1 MRAPQVFALALLV
14 LPGVA
19 FAQEPLDFPE
29 ETLACLETE
38 LQEAGFTTTEIDD
51 LLEGRVEN
59 PEATVKSRIGD
70 EGILEIGR
78 TCFPEGFETSPPDA
92 EPTGEPPT
100 LTPEQRA
107 CVTQYLDQDLLDR
120 ILRGEVRPEDVLS
133 PENMQKIGQACFA
146 DAAPTER
153 VPVPPTLNLPEGVA
167 ACLKNAVGEQAF
179 NEISSGQRPPTPEE
193 MALGQP
199 CFPSGPQQGPGGA
212 PGGIQDLPPDVEQCV
227 LGIIGREK
235 FDQAKT
241 SDQPETVL
249 TPDEMRRVGETCF
262 GGAPPGGHQGGP
274 PSDVIACVEGALGKA
289 RAEELLRGVPP
300 TPEEMER
307 ARGCFPQHAA
317 IIEVSSPVE
326 ACVKQALGT
335 ERYAALQHG
344 GAQFSPEDN
353 QKVQGCFPTSGPV
366 SGGAGKP
373 PPTYNVE
380 ECVASCKAQTG
391 DTGDTCERACRDE
404 SVTFPAPSPL
414 PIPEPQP
421 QTAPPPTYD
430 SSQCIAACTG
440 SPTKDGTTYSA
451 EECQQL
457 CAGGQQGT
465 TPWRSSVAGAET
477 ERAAPWWLTF
487 LLGVIGL

>member
-1 MRAPQVFALALLV
+1 MRAQQAFALALLV

-38 LQEAGFTTTEIDD
+38 LQEAGFTTTEIND

-78 TCFPEGFETSPPDA
+78 TCFPEGFETSPPGA
-92 EPTGEPPT
+92 TPPGEPPT

-133 PENMQKIGQACFA
+133 PENMQKIGQVCFA

-212 PGGIQDLPPDVEQCV
+212 PGGIHGLPPDVEQCV

-241 SDQPETVL
+241 SGRPETVL

-262 GGAPPGGHQGGP
+262 GGAPPGRHQGGP

-307 ARGCFPQHAA
+307 ARGCFPQDAA

-335 ERYAALQHG
+335 ERYAALQHE

-353 QKVQGCFPTSGPV
+353 QKVQGCFPTSSGPV

-373 PPTYNVE
+373 PSTYNVE
-380 ECVASCKAQTG
+380 ECVVRCKAQTG
-391 DTGDTCERACRDE
+391 DTGDTCERACRGE
-404 SVTFPAPSPL
+404 PVTFYQSQSP
-414 PIPEPQP
+414 PPEPQP
-421 QTAPPPTYD
+421 GSVPPKTYNG
-430 SSQCIAACTG
+430 SSQCIASCTG
-440 SPTKDGTTYSA
+440 QPKYGATGATSGTYSA
-451 EECQQL
+451 EECSQL
-457 CAGGQQGT
+457 CGGTVQG
-465 TPWRSSVAGAET
+465 AAT

-487 LLGVIGL
+487 LLGVLGL